1 MTNAV
6 PESPAVAPSAIEA
19 LRKRTAWH
27 EDRRVRTLLSILAGL
42 ALWEIA
48 GRLTANPLFFVPP
61 SEVAVAFW
69 KLLQSGQLARDSWV
83 SAQEFFIGFGLAV
96 LIGIP
101 LGILIATSRL
111 MSAYVEPWMNG
122 LYATPTIALAPLF
135 LLWFGIDIW
144 SKVAVVFLSALFP
157 IVINTATGIESTDRN
172 VLEAARSFNAS
183 RNQVFTKVLI
193 PSAIPFIV
201 AGMRLAVGRG
211 IVGVVVGELFAA
223 RAGLGFLIITA
234 SQVFDT
240 AGLFVGVVVLAVAG
254 IVSMELLKMLER
266 RIAPWREFKL
276 EE

>member
-1 MTNAV
+1 V
-6 PESPAVAPSAIEA
+6 
-19 LRKRTAWH
+19 WH

-42 ALWEIA
+42 TLWEIA

-96 LIGIP
+96 LAGIP

-111 MSAYVEPWMNG
+111 ASAYVEPWMNG

-183 RNQVFTKVLI
+183 RNQVFRKVLI

-201 AGMRLAVGRG
+201 AGMRLGVGRG

-276 EE
+276 EQ

>member
-1 MTNAV
+1 
-6 PESPAVAPSAIEA
+6 
-19 LRKRTAWH
+19 
-27 EDRRVRTLLSILAGL
+27 
-42 ALWEIA
+42 
-48 GRLTANPLFFVPP
+48 
-61 SEVAVAFW
+61 
-69 KLLQSGQLARDSWV
+69 
-83 SAQEFFIGFGLAV
+83 
-96 LIGIP
+96 
-101 LGILIATSRL
+101 

-254 IVSMELLKMLER
+254 IVSMELLKML
-266 RIAPWREFKL
+266 
-276 EE
+276 

>member
-1 MTNAV
+1 MSAARETTSLS
-6 PESPAVAPSAIEA
+6 PEAIAA

-27 EDRRVRTLLSILAGL
+27 EDRRVRTILSILAGL
-42 ALWEIA
+42 ALWEVA
-48 GRLTANPLFFVPP
+48 GRLASNPLFFVPP

-69 KLLQSGQLARDSWV
+69 KLLQSRQLARDTWV

-96 LIGIP
+96 VVGIP
-101 LGILIATSRL
+101 LGILIATSRAA
-111 MSAYVEPWMNG
+111 SAYLEPWMNG
-122 LYATPTIALAPLF
+122 LYATPTVALAPLF

-172 VLEAARSFNAS
+172 VLEAARSFNAT
-183 RNQVFTKVLI
+183 RRQVFTKVLI

-201 AGMRLAVGRG
+201 AGMRLGVGRG

-276 EE
+276 ED